1 MSQAWIATVITASI
15 LMAACSSQS
24 SRPEPEEIFTTT
36 ITDDGSKIFVYAL
49 ISPKS
54 ANRPQKGRDGSG
66 RGGRGGKG
74 GGGKRMAGVNGS
86 RQADLSKNL
95 EKGLDEKL
103 ATTGF
108 CREGYL
114 ELDHY
119 QSRGQSSIRGECHDP
134 ASAED
139 RVKFQAE

>member
-1 MSQAWIATVITASI
+1 MSQAWIATIITASI
-15 LMAACSSQS
+15 LMTACSSQS
-24 SRPEPEEIFTTT
+24 SRSEPEEIFTTT
-36 ITDDGSKIFVYAL
+36 ITDDGSKIFVYTL
-49 ISPKS
+49 ISPKA

-74 GGGKRMAGVNGS
+74 GGGKRMAGAN
-86 RQADLSKNL
+86 QADLSKKL

-139 RVKFQAE
+139 RVKFQTK